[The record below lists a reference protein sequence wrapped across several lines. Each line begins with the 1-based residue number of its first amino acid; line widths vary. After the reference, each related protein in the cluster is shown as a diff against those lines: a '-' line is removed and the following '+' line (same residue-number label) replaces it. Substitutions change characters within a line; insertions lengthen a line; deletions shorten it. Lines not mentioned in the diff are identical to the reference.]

1 MKENI
6 KALFLDLG
14 GTFREVYEN
23 KPFSDAARK
32 RIAEICK
39 TDMDPDAYYDFL
51 NKRYDVYREWVLHFM
66 CEPPEEF
73 LWSRWLCPELDTD
86 YIESY
91 AKELTY
97 NFRRAKGERL
107 IVPGG
112 LETVRELRKR

>member
-1 MKENI
+1 MTQNI

-39 TDMDPDAYYDFL
+39 TDMSPDDYYDFL

-66 CEPPEEF
+66 CEPPEQY
-73 LWSRWLCPELDTD
+73 LWSRWLCPELDIPPREERCREHALFAGD
-86 YIESY
+86 Y
-91 AKELTY
+91 
-97 NFRRAKGERL
+97 G
-107 IVPGG
+107 
-112 LETVRELRKR
+112 RKD